1 MQPAATEQTGLW
13 RLRLEIDDSQIAA
26 EQIAAVLQSLA
37 ARLINADTL
46 ATDDDGSRT
55 IDLLISG
62 ATTLTS
68 DDLASAMTPVARKI
82 YLRPARAAD
91 ARDTAIRVLDGV
103 TAILNDPASV
113 PKQIADLIEADSFEL
128 VGALDGTDD
137 QTDVLRLQWTPNHHI
152 VLRRDWAPFSRAE
165 QSRASAAMRL
175 AEAMAR
181 LDPPDPAHSWVEEL
195 PGGSMV
201 WIRLAR
207 PEDADAVAAMLDRCS
222 ERTIS
227 SRYFRNVTSWRDL
240 TLRRMAG
247 GHPGASIVVMAE
259 NGHIVGLGN
268 VFPIDTALPGR
279 TAEIAMLVDDEH
291 QGLGIGRR
299 LLSHLIDIARRL
311 DFDNVVASVL
321 ADNRVMLGLLD
332 QCGVQWTRRVESGV
346 TEFEASLP
354 QRR

>member
-1 MQPAATEQTGLW
+1 MEPAAIEHTGLW
-13 RLRLEIDDSQIAA
+13 RLRLEIADGQIDA
-26 EQIAAVLQSLA
+26 EQVAAALQSLE
-37 ARLINADTL
+37 ARLISADTL
-46 ATDDDGSRT
+46 TSDDDGSRT

-62 ATTLTS
+62 AATLTTQV
-68 DDLASAMTPVARKI
+68 LILAMTPVAQKI
-82 YLRPARAAD
+82 YLRPARSAD

-103 TAILNDPASV
+103 TAILADPTSV
-113 PKQIADLIEADSFEL
+113 PQQIADLIEADSFEL
-128 VGALDGTDD
+128 VGALEGTDD

-181 LDPPDPAHSWVEEL
+181 LDPPDPAHNWVEEL
-195 PGGSMV
+195 PGGSTV

-240 TLRRMAG
+240 TLRRMSG

-268 VFPIDTALPGR
+268 VFPLDSELPGR
-279 TAEIAMLVDDEH
+279 TAEIAMLIDDEH
-291 QGLGIGRR
+291 QRLGIGRR

-311 DFDNVVASVL
+311 EFDNVVASVL

-332 QCGVQWTRRVESGV
+332 QCGLRWTRRVESGV
-346 TEFEASLP
+346 TEFEAPLP
-354 QRR
+354 KPS